1 MTRLFSEISQVLI
14 VVESNAKEITEP
26 VTLQMVSAL
35 QQAIA
40 TSTDKFIKVE
50 VITVLELKDRVPE
63 LIKDIFICPLTLN
76 LPSNLSF
83 NAQLIYQACQDIPSL
98 RQRVVQLGYAIA
110 EGHFWLPLVL
120 TAKGLLYGEV
130 IELSEAAAG
139 EILLASNLS
148 YYQPFHLSDAKRQQI
163 YQMGYSLLQLLSAP
177 PATYLMQFGL
187 QGDNIYFDRLL
198 PFPAAPAIASLG
210 VQEPDLFACH
220 WYCLTNM
227 PILDLNIIPSLALPS

>member
-14 VVESNAKEITEP
+14 VVESSAKEITEP

-40 TSTDKFIKVE
+40 TSSNEFIQVE
-50 VITVLELKDRVPE
+50 AITVLELNDRVPE
-63 LIKDIFICPLTLN
+63 LAKDAFICPLTLN

-83 NAQLIYQACQDIPSL
+83 NAHLIYQACRDVPSL
-98 RQRVVQLGYAIA
+98 RQRVAQLGYAIGD
-110 EGHFWLPLVL
+110 GHFWLPLVL
-120 TAKGLLYGEV
+120 TAKGLLYGEA
-130 IELSEAAAG
+130 IGLPEAAAG
-139 EILLASNLS
+139 EIPSASNLN

-163 YQMGYSLLQLLSAP
+163 YRMGYSLLQLLSAP

-187 QGDNIYFDRLL
+187 QEDHIYFDRLL

-220 WYCLTNM
+220 WYCLTNL
-227 PILDLNIIPSLALPS
+227 PILDLNIIPSLAIPF

>member
-1 MTRLFSEISQVLI
+1 MTRLSSEISQVLI
-14 VVESNAKEITEP
+14 VVESNAKEIAEP

-40 TSTDKFIKVE
+40 TSRNEFIKVE
-50 VITVLELKDRVPE
+50 AITVLELNDRVPE
-63 LIKDIFICPLTLN
+63 LTKDAFVCPLTLN

-83 NAQLIYQACQDIPSL
+83 NAQLIYQACRDVPSL

-110 EGHFWLPLVL
+110 DGHFWLPLVL

-130 IELSEAAAG
+130 IGLSEAAG
-139 EILLASNLS
+139 KIPLASNLS

-163 YQMGYSLLQLLSAP
+163 YQMGHSLLQLLSAS
-177 PATYLMQFGL
+177 PATYLMQFEL
-187 QGDNIYFDRLL
+187 QEDNIYFDRLL

-220 WYCLTNM
+220 WYCLTNL
-227 PILDLNIIPSLALPS
+227 PILDLNIIPSLAVPS